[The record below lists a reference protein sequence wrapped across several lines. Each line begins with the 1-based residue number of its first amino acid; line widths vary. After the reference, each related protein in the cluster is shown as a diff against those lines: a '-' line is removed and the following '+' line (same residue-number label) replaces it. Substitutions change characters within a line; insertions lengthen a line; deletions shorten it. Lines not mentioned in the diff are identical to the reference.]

1 MFDTASLILF
11 ISSSWLLILSP
22 GPDSI
27 YVLTRGISLGRKAG
41 IISALGVT
49 LGIFVH
55 TAFAALGISVI
66 LMTSST
72 LFLIVKTA
80 GTLYLIYIGI
90 RTIMDKKKIAIE
102 KDIITNKKNSNLPA
116 GRQIF
121 LQGVLS
127 NTLNP
132 KVALFFLSYLPQFVN
147 KETFSGSLQMLMLG
161 TIFATFGVIYLLLLG
176 YFSGRIGQWINTKEG
191 MMKKIQI
198 ISGSILIGL
207 GIRLAFIQRNQ

>member
-1 MFDTASLILF
+1 MFDTSSLILF

-27 YVLTRGISLGRKAG
+27 YVLTRGISLGRRAG

-90 RTIMDKKKIAIE
+90 RTIINKKKIMIE
-102 KDIITNKKNSNLPA
+102 KDVFTNNKNSTLSC
-116 GRQIF
+116 RKIF
-121 LQGVLS
+121 LQGVVS

-147 KETFSGSLQMLMLG
+147 KETFSGSLQMLILG
-161 TIFATFGVIYLLLLG
+161 SIFAIFGVIYLLILG

-198 ISGSILIGL
+198 ISGSILIVL
-207 GIRLAFIQRNQ
+207 GIRIAFVQRN

>member
-1 MFDTASLILF
+1 MLSLSSLILF
-11 ISSSWLLILSP
+11 ITSSWLLIISP

-55 TAFAALGISVI
+55 TAFAAFGLSVI

-72 LFLIVKTA
+72 LFIIVKAA
-80 GTLYLIYIGI
+80 GTIYLVYLGI
-90 RTIMDKKKIAIE
+90 RTIFDKKKVTI
-102 KDIITNKKNSNLPA
+102 KNNHTSDSHKS
-116 GRQIF
+116 IF

-147 KETFSGSLQMLMLG
+147 KDSSSVSIQMLILG
-161 TIFATFGVIYLLLLG
+161 TTFAFFGVIYLVTLG
-176 YFSGRIGQWINTKEG
+176 YFSGRIGQWIITKESI
-191 MMKKIQI
+191 MRNIRI
-198 ISGSILIGL
+198 ISGSILIML
-207 GIRLAFIQRNQ
+207 GIRLAFVQRNQ